1 MIVFGQL
8 TMIPDANFEQALIN
22 QGYDSGTVNGSVYT
36 SLINTITHLDISNP
50 LNNQIITDLTGIEDF
65 TALISLHC
73 GNNQLT
79 TLDLS
84 NNTALTELDCS
95 TVGWLTGTLTSLD
108 VSQNTALTYLNFRN
122 NQLTTLDLSN
132 NTALTE
138 LWCQENQLTTLD
150 VSNNTAL
157 TELWCVRNQLTT
169 LDVSNNT
176 ALTNLMCHENQLTT
190 LDISGATALT
200 DLYCNDNQLTT
211 LDLSNNTS
219 LHTLWCVSNQLTTL
233 DVSNNTAL
241 TELQCGWNQLISLNV
256 SGSTALAD
264 LECQLN
270 QLTSLDV
277 SQNTALTHLD
287 CWSNQLTSLDVRN
300 GNNTIITN
308 FNCTTNPNLTCINV
322 DDFQYSLFN
331 WPNIDPQHYFSSN
344 CSGTAIQ
351 ELTTNKE
358 LLRTIDVLGRK
369 TKKTNQPLLYIYDD
383 GTIEK
388 RITIE

>member
-1 MIVFGQL
+1 LGLIGFGQL

-95 TVGWLTGTLTSLD
+95 TVAWLTGTLTSLD
-108 VSQNTALTYLNFRN
+108 VSQNTALTYLNCRHN
-122 NQLTTLDLSN
+122 WLTNLDVSN

-150 VSNNTAL
+150 LSNNTAL
-157 TELWCVRNQLTT
+157 TW
-169 LDVSNNT
+169 
-176 ALTNLMCHENQLTT
+176 LMCHENQLTT
-190 LDISGATALT
+190 LDVSGAIALT
-200 DLYCNDNQLTT
+200 DL
-211 LDLSNNTS
+211 
-219 LHTLWCVSNQLTTL
+219 WCHS
-233 DVSNNTAL
+233 
-241 TELQCGWNQLISLNV
+241 
-256 SGSTALAD
+256 
-264 LECQLN
+264 N

-277 SQNTALTHLD
+277 SNNIALDKLQCGDNQLTSLDVSNNIVLTSLLCEENQLINLDVSQNTALNLLS
-287 CWSNQLTSLDVRN
+287 CKGNQLTSLDVRN
-300 GNNTIITN
+300 GNNTIITY
-308 FNCTTNPNLTCINV
+308 FVCIINPNLTCINV

-331 WPNIDPQHYFSSN
+331 WGYIDPQHYFSNN
-344 CSGTAIQ
+344 CSGTSIK
-351 ELTTNKE
+351 EHTTNKE
-358 LLRTIDVLGRK
+358 LLRTIDVLGRE
-369 TKKTNQPLLYIYDD
+369 TKRTNQPLFYIYDD
-383 GTIEK
+383 GTVEK
-388 RITIE
+388 RIVIE